1 MKIKRFIGGLL
12 ESNGYI
18 IYQQDGGEA
27 FLIDPGYNSKVF
39 IEYIKEH
46 DFTLKGILL
55 THHHY
60 DHVGVADRVKAV
72 FDCPVYLHRRDCDI
86 YFREFKRNADIYM
99 EDGDVFDLEGEKIR
113 VIHTPGHTGGG
124 VCFMSD
130 KSKVCFTGD
139 TIFNVDLGRT
149 DLEGGSEQE
158 MRDSILNIIDK
169 WPNDIMIY
177 PGHGDGCTMKKVRQI
192 NTEFLDIVNKR

>member
-86 YFREFKRNADIYM
+86 YFREFKKNADIYM

>member
-1 MKIKRFIGGLL
+1 MKIKRFIGGML
-12 ESNGYI
+12 ESNGYVL
-18 IYQQDGGEA
+18 YQQEGGEA

-39 IEYIKEH
+39 IEYINEH
-46 DFTLKGILL
+46 KFQLKGILL

-60 DHVGVADRVKAV
+60 DHVGVAGRVKAT
-72 FDCPVYLHRRDCDI
+72 FDCPIYLHKDDCDI
-86 YFREFKRNADIYM
+86 YTRATKTYPDFYLA
-99 EDGDVFDLEGEKIR
+99 DGDVLDLEGEEIR
-113 VIHTPGHTGGG
+113 VIHTPGHTRGG

-149 DLEGGSEQE
+149 DLEDGSEEQLVE
-158 MRDSILNIIDK
+158 TIINIIDK

-192 NTEFLDIVNKR
+192 NTEFLDIVNK

>member
-12 ESNGYI
+12 ESNGYVL
-18 IYQQDGGEA
+18 YQQEGGDA
-27 FLIDPGYNSKVF
+27 YLVDPGYNSKVF

-46 DFTLKGILL
+46 GFSLKGILL
-55 THHHY
+55 THYHY
-60 DHVGVADRVKAV
+60 DHSGVADRVKAE
-72 FDCPVYLHRRDCDI
+72 FDCPVYLHRRDCDL
-86 YFREFKRNADIYM
+86 YAKEYKRYADIYM
-99 EDGDVFDLEGEKIR
+99 EDGDVLDLEGEKIR

-124 VCFMSD
+124 VCMMSD

-149 DLEGGSEQE
+149 DLAGGSEKE
-158 MRDSILNIIDK
+158 MVSSILDIIDK